1 MTHLGERITDY
12 VFGEM
17 SGKELEEARRHIADC
32 SQCRDEVSQVER
44 TRATLRLSQD
54 LEPPRHITFEVEK
67 RPAFNWRWLAP
78 IGAAAAV
85 IIAVLIAAPMSIQ
98 WNESQLTISFGT
110 APAPAVRNETAN
122 VQSPV
127 RAVSEPVDYDR
138 IISEVQKQLRSQQP
152 SVSVAPVKL
161 NAEQTK
167 IIQRLDDRLVYL
179 ENVQKSIERQNAVNA
194 DAIAQ
199 LTQKSEREEQ

>member
-17 SGKELEEARRHIADC
+17 SGKELEEARRHVADC
-32 SQCRDEVSQVER
+32 SLCRDEVQQLER
-44 TRATLRLSQD
+44 TRATLTLSQD
-54 LEPPRHITFEVEK
+54 IEPPRHITFEVEK
-67 RPAFNWRWLAP
+67 RPAFGWRWLAP

-110 APAPAVRNETAN
+110 SPAPVVRNETAN
-122 VQSPV
+122 GQSPV
-127 RAVSEPVDYDR
+127 RTVSEPIDYDR

-152 SVSVAPVKL
+152 SLSVAPVKL
-161 NAEQTK
+161 EAEQAK
-167 IIQRLDDRLVYL
+167 VIQRLDDRLVYV
-179 ENVQKSIERQNAVNA
+179 EKVQKSIENENFKNAEILA
-194 DAIAQ
+194 S
-199 LTQKSEREEQ
+199 LTQKSEREE

>member
-17 SGKELEEARRHIADC
+17 SGKELEEARRHVTDC
-32 SQCRDEVSQVER
+32 PQCRNEAQQLER
-44 TRATLRLSQD
+44 TRTTLRLSQD
-54 LEPPRHITFEVEK
+54 IEPPRHITFEVEK
-67 RPAFNWRWLAP
+67 RPAFGWRWLAP

-110 APAPAVRNETAN
+110 APAPVVRNEAAN
-122 VQSPV
+122 VATPV
-127 RAVSEPVDYDR
+127 RTVSEPIDYDR

-152 SVSVAPVKL
+152 FASVASVKL
-161 NAEQTK
+161 DAEQTK
-167 IIQRLDDRLVYL
+167 IIQRLQDNLVYL
-179 ENVQKSIERQNAVNA
+179 ENVQKSIDRQTAQNTN
-194 DAIAQ
+194 DIAS
-199 LTQKSEREEQ
+199 LAQKSEREE

>member
-54 LEPPRHITFEVEK
+54 LEPPRHTTFEVEK
-67 RPAFNWRWLAP
+67 RPAFSWRWLAP

-98 WNESQLTISFGT
+98 WNESQLTIAFGT

-127 RAVSEPVDYDR
+127 RTISEPVDYER

-161 NAEQTK
+161 DAEIVT
-167 IIQRLDDRLVYL
+167 IFLHGRDLVL
-179 ENVQKSIERQNAVNA
+179 IEAEDKKA
-194 DAIAQ
+194 P
-199 LTQKSEREEQ
+199 

>member
-17 SGKELEEARRHIADC
+17 SGKELEEARRHVTDC
-32 SQCRDEVSQVER
+32 PQCRNEAQQLER
-44 TRATLRLSQD
+44 TRTTLRLSQD
-54 LEPPRHITFEVEK
+54 IEPPRHMTFEVEK
-67 RPAFNWRWLAP
+67 RPAFGWRWLAP

-110 APAPAVRNETAN
+110 APAPVVRNEAAN
-122 VQSPV
+122 VATPV
-127 RAVSEPVDYDR
+127 RTVSEPIDYDR

-152 SVSVAPVKL
+152 SASVASVKL
-161 NAEQTK
+161 DAEQTK
-167 IIQRLDDRLVYL
+167 IIQRLQDNLVYL
-179 ENVQKSIERQNAVNA
+179 ENVQKSIDRQTAQNTN
-194 DAIAQ
+194 DIAS
-199 LTQKSEREEQ
+199 LAQKSEREE

>member
-17 SGKELEEARRHIADC
+17 SGKELEEAQRHIADC
-32 SQCRDEVSQVER
+32 SQCSDEVRQLER

-54 LEPPRHITFEVEK
+54 IEPQRHITFEVEK
-67 RPAFNWRWLAP
+67 RPAFGWRWLAP

-98 WNESQLTISFGT
+98 WNESQLTISFGA
-110 APAPAVRNETAN
+110 APAPVVRNETAN
-122 VQSPV
+122 VAPPV
-127 RAVSEPVDYDR
+127 RTVSEPVDYNR
-138 IISEVQKQLRSQQP
+138 IISEVQKQLQSPPPSLAAQP
-152 SVSVAPVKL
+152 VRLDV
-161 NAEQTK
+161 EQAK
-167 IIQRLDDRLVYL
+167 IMQRLGDRLMYL
-179 ENVQKSIERQNAVNA
+179 ESVQKSIERQNAVNA

-199 LTQKSEREEQ
+199 LTQKSEREE